1 MGRFL
6 PPHAKAAVQREGDGG
21 STAPYQIAALI
32 LPALLVLFPSR
43 APAQVRTGGNQAV
56 KHPIVYLKGKRNI
69 YQGGLRKLL
78 IQEGRE
84 KINEKTL
91 LQCLGVFVLFSFW
104 A

>member
-1 MGRFL
+1 MQWER
-6 PPHAKAAVQREGDGG
+6 DGG
-21 STAPYQIAALI
+21 PTAPYQTAALI
-32 LPALLVLFPSR
+32 LPALLVLFPSC

-56 KHPIVYLKGKRNI
+56 KLPIVYLKGKRNI

-78 IQEGRE
+78 FQEGRE

-104 A
+104 V